1 MSKHNIDIRAH
12 FNSQMKGYCVYYRT
26 KLIFFTMHKAKGSFL
41 KLGYV
46 TQIFTSF
53 SWNIFSHVTYLQGP
67 ILISSPSCQPGKYAR
82 SYPGRILRA
91 C

>member
-1 MSKHNIDIRAH
+1 MSKDNIDIRAH
-12 FNSQMKGYCVYYRT
+12 FNSQMEGYCVYYPT

-41 KLGYV
+41 KFGYV